1 MTQRI
6 QKWLLFVC
14 ATMMLAACSA
24 DSVAGPAAVD
34 VPAHA
39 PAAAPRTQSAVSAP
53 GGQDAEGS
61 VNASRNSIP
70 QAPAAQRGRGRYA
83 MAAS

>member
-1 MTQRI
+1 VIQRI

-24 DSVAGPAAVD
+24 DTVAGPAAVD
-34 VPAHA
+34 VFRHA
-39 PAAAPRTQSAVSAP
+39 PAVSPRTQNAVSAP
-53 GGQDAEGS
+53 ASPDAEGS
-61 VNASRNSIP
+61 VTAPRSSFP

>member
-1 MTQRI
+1 VIQRI

-24 DSVAGPAAVD
+24 DIAGPAAVD
-34 VPAHA
+34 VPSHA
-39 PAAAPRTQSAVSAP
+39 PVVAPRTQNALPAPAAV
-53 GGQDAEGS
+53 DAEGS
-61 VNASRNSIP
+61 VDAPRNGVP
-70 QAPAAQRGRGRYA
+70 QVPAAQRGRGRYA